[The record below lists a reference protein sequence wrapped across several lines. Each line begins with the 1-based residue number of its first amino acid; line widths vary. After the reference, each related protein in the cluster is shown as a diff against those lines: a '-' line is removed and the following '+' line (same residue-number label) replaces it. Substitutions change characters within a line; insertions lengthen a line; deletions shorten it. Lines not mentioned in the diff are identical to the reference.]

1 MPALKTS
8 GIIKFDNVPE
18 FFLRLAGLLRG
29 LFAAVP
35 VLRRV
40 VFCTAIFLSDE
51 LRTLNNELK
60 SFVFIIHLLLFR
72 IHFVIFIYHSALII

>member
-8 GIIKFDNVPE
+8 GTIKFDNVPE
-18 FFLRLAGLLRG
+18 FFLRLAGVLRG

-40 VFCTAIFLSDE
+40 VLCIAIFLSDE
-51 LRTLNNELK
+51 LGTRNDELK
-60 SFVFIIHLLLFR
+60 PFILTIYLLLLQIHL
-72 IHFVIFIYHSALII
+72 VIIYHSAFII